1 MEAKGNQRLAIEVL
15 EEALSVLKERHEIYG
30 PAHEHYEDLARL
42 QNAYYFD
49 ERTARQVVLQ
59 NVLEKLDRIRR
70 TDSEGETFRD
80 SIVDAINYLAIAW
93 ECS

>member
-1 MEAKGNQRLAIEVL
+1 MENKANQRLATDVL
-15 EEALSVLKERHEIYG
+15 EEALRILKERHEIYG
-30 PAHEHYEDLARL
+30 PAHQHYEDLARF
-42 QNAYYFD
+42 QNAYYMV
-49 ERTARQVVLQ
+49 ERTARDVVLQ
-59 NVLEKLDRIRR
+59 NVLEKLDRVRR